1 MNKAY
6 KYRANIVIDGKK
18 RDTDQLSKNILY
30 AADMRKLNDPFE
42 GSVELPKSDE
52 HEYWVTPIIQKLYN
66 VGIYSLSKLKNNETF
81 PCNELLW
88 AHYANSHTGFC
99 IEYDLDKL
107 SNYAQS
113 NYDISH
119 VLHVSYADERPKVSE
134 NDNII
139 QVQKKVFGTKSLAWE
154 YENEVRLV
162 FEKYGE
168 KTVPENAVTAIYFGL
183 KISLEDRR
191 EIIKRMSGRGIDF
204 YQVERIENLYQ
215 LKASKLLFDYSHE
228 IVNFEQMPTVDNYMI
243 LYKSPNKDENTLMEF
258 IELFRKKLRRP
269 SNITVIDDIRAKP
282 ILVNYKPRK
291 LMSDEEI
298 EIMAKHW
305 IAYST
310 FGAPDVVWTY
320 PEKW

>member
-6 KYRANIVIDGKK
+6 KYRANMVIDGKK
-18 RDTDQLSKNILY
+18 RDTALLSKNILY
-30 AADMRKLNDPFE
+30 AADIQKLNDPFE
-42 GSVELPKSDE
+42 GSVELPKSYE
-52 HEYWVTPIIQKLYN
+52 HEHWVTPIIQKLYS
-66 VGIYSLSKLKNNETF
+66 VGIYSLSKPKNDETF

-88 AHYANSHTGFC
+88 AHYANTHKGFC

-119 VLHVSYADERPKVSE
+119 VLHVSYEDERPKVLG
-134 NDNII
+134 NDNVI
-139 QVQKKVFGTKSLAWE
+139 QIQKKVFGTKSLAWK

-162 FEKYGE
+162 FEKCGE
-168 KTVPENAVTAIYFGL
+168 KIIPENAVTAIYFGL
-183 KISLEDRR
+183 RIGWEDRR
-191 EIIKRMSGRGIDF
+191 EIIKKMSGRGIDF

-215 LKASKLLFDYSHE
+215 LKATKLSFDYTHE
-228 IVNFEQMPTVDNYMI
+228 IVNFEQRPTVDNYMI

-258 IELFRKKLRRP
+258 IEMFRKHLKRP
-269 SNITVIDDIRAKP
+269 SNITVIDDIRAKS
-282 ILVNYKPRK
+282 ILLNYKPRK
-291 LMSDEEI
+291 LMLDEEI

-310 FGAPDVVWTY
+310 FDAPAVVWVY